1 MKISSWLRNF
11 LAFTDSKGLY
21 KEKILW
27 TEEPGGLQSVGSQRV
42 GHIWVTNT
50 FNFTL
55 QLRDPFFIEKMLG
68 NHIWSGQLEK
78 QAKLKV
84 PSKILL
90 TTRLW
95 MGTKFDVLGTD
106 FSHETCP
113 VIVYSWPQMITIG
126 FWPRDKNPHN
136 HFQIQCFRKIKR
148 SEYLVE

>member
-11 LAFTDSKGLY
+11 LAFTDSKGFY

-27 TEEPGGLQSVGSQRV
+27 TEEPGGLQSMGSQRV

-50 FNFTL
+50 ATFTL
-55 QLRDPFFIEKMLG
+55 QLRDLFFIEKMLG
-68 NHIWSGQLEK
+68 NHIWGGQLEK

-95 MGTKFDVLGTD
+95 MGTKFDVLETG

-113 VIVYSWPQMITIG
+113 VIVYSWPQTIPIG
-126 FWPRDKNPHN
+126 FWPTDKILTII
-136 HFQIQCFRKIKR
+136 FKYSASER
-148 SEYLVE
+148 SKGQSI